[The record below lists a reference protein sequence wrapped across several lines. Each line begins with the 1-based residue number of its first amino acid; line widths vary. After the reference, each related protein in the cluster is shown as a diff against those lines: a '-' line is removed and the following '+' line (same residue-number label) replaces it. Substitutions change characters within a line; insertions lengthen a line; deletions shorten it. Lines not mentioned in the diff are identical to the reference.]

1 MMKPDEYTWNE
12 HERQLYIKNKIM
24 IPSPYKIK
32 ITDDENKRNELEEI
46 LEKLKNDIIFNTSNM
61 LQKRIDGKVSAFA
74 LRNAGFLANTLARN
88 SISEISK
95 FSSRV
100 YAQAIATGHMRG
112 HAIVSSDY
120 AVKVVNLLNSNSK
133 IEAVN
138 ERNKQMELLRP

>member
-1 MMKPDEYTWNE
+1 MMK
-12 HERQLYIKNKIM
+12 
-24 IPSPYKIK
+24 
-32 ITDDENKRNELEEI
+32 
-46 LEKLKNDIIFNTSNM
+46 
-61 LQKRIDGKVSAFA
+61 
-74 LRNAGFLANTLARN
+74 
-88 SISEISK
+88 ISK

-120 AVKVVNLLNSNSK
+120 AVKVVNLLNSNSR